1 MELHRKLLFVIMLL
15 LVGIALQ
22 APLSLGENSGWT
34 EKRQT
39 GSSLD
44 GFWFAVKD
52 GGCFESS
59 TVYYLRNRKTYL
71 FSKGR
76 QAFDAPVSFSSNN
89 GEAVMSLS
97 LKPNQKRTL
106 TFEDAG
112 DELFTKRIINEENGV
127 IISESNERVPAFRTC
142 DNPTMMGHFYSL
154 VNDPFVPP
162 S

>member
-1 MELHRKLLFVIMLL
+1 MELYRKLAMVMGVIS
-15 LVGIALQ
+15 VGVALET
-22 APLSLGENSGWT
+22 PVSLGKNSGWT

-59 TVYYLRNRKTYL
+59 TVYYLRNGKTYL

-97 LKPNQKRTL
+97 PQPNQKRTL

-154 VNDPFVPP
+154 FNDPFVPP